1 MIFLCAY
8 VDVVK
13 DVVCM
18 IVVVNRDVKVS
29 KDELAT
35 QEALDTQ
42 GVSMGMVVHKRCR
55 HE

>member
-1 MIFLCAY
+1 MIGLCAY
-8 VDVVK
+8 VDIVE

-18 IVVVNRDVKVS
+18 IVVVNRDVKIS

-35 QEALDTQ
+35 QEASDTQ
-42 GVSMGMVVHKRCR
+42 GVSMGMVVHRRCH